1 MRYLMDDK
9 EKRLRKAIDDLHRY
23 AENLQNPLNGPEF
36 ARLLDELDLAR
47 AALANEVFDQDMFPG
62 L

>member
-1 MRYLMDDK
+1 MDDK

-23 AENLQNPLNGPEF
+23 AENPESPLNGPAF
-36 ARLLDELDLAR
+36 SKLLDELYLAKDAMT
-47 AALANEVFDQDMFPG
+47 AAEEFSDPEVST

>member
-1 MRYLMDDK
+1 MSNN

-47 AALANEVFDQDMFPG
+47 DAMAKVEEEADDRNIYP
-62 L
+62 